1 VVVLFSII
9 FFILSSVLTFLS
21 IDSFFSPDSNSIF
34 GKILQF
40 SSFFTQP
47 EQTVNKKSKKVS
59 KIRGFLCIFFWFN
72 LLTIVFIP
80 DRLAS
85 MNNKG
90 DNTMNINK
98 FNEMMTTMTIKDLNN
113 MKSLIDTMIKNK
125 VKDTMTVGMKV
136 FVVQK
141 TKKTPGVITK
151 IMQSKC
157 LVDLSG
163 RIYRVPMSMLEAA

>member
-1 VVVLFSII
+1 
-9 FFILSSVLTFLS
+9 LSSVSTFLS
-21 IDSFFSPDSNSIF
+21 LDSFFPSIFTSIF

-40 SSFFTQP
+40 SRFFVQL
-47 EQTVNKKSKKVS
+47 EQNVNKKSKKVT
-59 KIRGFLCIFFWFN
+59 KNKGFLCIFFWFN

-125 VKDTMTVGMKV
+125 VKDTMVVGMKV
-136 FVVQK
+136 NIVQK
-141 TKKTPGVITK
+141 TKKTSGVIKK

-157 LVDLSG
+157 LVTIDNG
-163 RIYRVPMSMLEAA
+163 TTYRVPMSMLEAA